1 MGLILNSLR
10 MLLVVLLVG
19 VFSTGFAHAE
29 TMTREQMSDFVSAPM
44 ALGEPVND
52 RGVWELLNSGGAHVG
67 YVFETG
73 MLAPLPGFAGE
84 PINLFVAID
93 LEGRFIDVRLISH
106 HEPIF
111 VSGLGEGPLRAFL
124 EQYRGLS
131 ISQPI
136 VVGTPYGNASDGS
149 ALVYLDGVTKATA
162 SVRIA
167 HESILAATRTVA
179 QEKMQGIASAPPAT
193 PNMTYEEDLDWPRL
207 IKQRL
212 AQNIRVTNA
221 EVEAAFE
228 GTPFARTDAEALS
241 DPDGVYLD
249 LWMLDIGPPTIARA
263 ALSQDTID
271 QLDVLQRLVPSS
283 EMILLIENGRHG
295 LVGPDFVRNTSP
307 DWVSATQD
315 GLPIQLRD
323 ADVSVELTNGG
334 PNGFAMILRT
344 DRRLGFDPSR
354 DWVLHIDALRE
365 RGVFQPEIGR
375 ITLDAEYTAAPRF
388 FISNTGQPI
397 ETSPLKEALRNRQ
410 TDLIIGAIFVTA
422 LLIGLGFG
430 QSWIAEKARL
440 TPIRLSILAF
450 VTVFV
455 GWWGQGQLSIVTVT
469 GVLQALVKDQ
479 SMTFLLYD
487 PFSLLIWGATIV
499 GFVLWGRGLFCG
511 WMCPFGAL
519 QEFSHHLGRLLRLPQ
534 IKVSDRW
541 DSRLKWVKF
550 LVLGTLIGI
559 ALFAPSY
566 SVKASEVEPFKTAIS
581 VFFVRN
587 WYYVAYAVFW
597 LLLGMVI
604 FKGFCRYV
612 CPLGA
617 VMAIGGL
624 LRGRNWIERREACGS
639 PCQLCK
645 VRCNYNA
652 IKKDGAIAYSECF
665 QCLDCVQI
673 FDDRKQCVPLILAD
687 RKGAKP

>member
-1 MGLILNSLR
+1 L
-10 MLLVVLLVG
+10 
-19 VFSTGFAHAE
+19 
-29 TMTREQMSDFVSAPM
+29 
-44 ALGEPVND
+44 PV
-52 RGVWELLNSGGAHVG
+52 
-67 YVFETG
+67 
-73 MLAPLPGFAGE
+73 
-84 PINLFVAID
+84 
-93 LEGRFIDVRLISH
+93 
-106 HEPIF
+106 
-111 VSGLGEGPLRAFL
+111 
-124 EQYRGLS
+124 
-131 ISQPI
+131 
-136 VVGTPYGNASDGS
+136 
-149 ALVYLDGVTKATA
+149 
-162 SVRIA
+162 
-167 HESILAATRTVA
+167 
-179 QEKMQGIASAPPAT
+179 
-193 PNMTYEEDLDWPRL
+193 
-207 IKQRL
+207 
-212 AQNIRVTNA
+212 
-221 EVEAAFE
+221 
-228 GTPFARTDAEALS
+228 
-241 DPDGVYLD
+241 
-249 LWMLDIGPPTIARA
+249 
-263 ALSQDTID
+263 
-271 QLDVLQRLVPSS
+271 
-283 EMILLIENGRHG
+283 
-295 LVGPDFVRNTSP
+295 
-307 DWVSATQD
+307 
-315 GLPIQLRD
+315 QLRD
-323 ADVSVELTNGG
+323 ADVSVDLTSGG
-334 PNGFAMILRT
+334 PDGFAMILRT

-430 QSWIAEKARL
+430 QSRIAEKARL
-440 TPIRLSILAF
+440 TPVRLSILAF

-469 GVLQALVKDQ
+469 GVLQALVKNQ

-487 PFSLLIWGATIV
+487 PFSLLIWGAAIV

-519 QEFSHHLGRLLRLPQ
+519 QEFAHHLGRLLRLPQ

-541 DSRLKWVKF
+541 DNHFKWMKF
-550 LVLGTLIGI
+550 LVLGTLIGV

-566 SVKASEVEPFKTAIS
+566 SVKAAEVEPFKTAIS

-597 LLLGMVI
+597 LVLGMVI

-624 LRGRNWIERREACGS
+624 LRGRNWIERREACGT

-673 FDDRKQCVPLILAD
+673 FEDRKQCVPLILAD